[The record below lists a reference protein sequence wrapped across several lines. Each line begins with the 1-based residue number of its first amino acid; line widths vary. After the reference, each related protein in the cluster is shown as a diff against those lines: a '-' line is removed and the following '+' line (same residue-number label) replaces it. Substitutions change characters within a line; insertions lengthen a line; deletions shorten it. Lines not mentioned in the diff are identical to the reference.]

1 MPSPE
6 LEVPSPEDKK
16 DFRSDNHLQIQS
28 MLLVFCHIDCMWN
41 VIVCACI
48 ATTETDMEGLL
59 IENRLDIQSDDHLQ
73 VLSMLVLF
81 ALMNAY

>member
-1 MPSPE
+1 MTSPE

-48 ATTETDMEGLL
+48 AATETDMEGLL
-59 IENRLDIQSDDHLQ
+59 KIDWIFK
-73 VLSMLVLF
+73 VMIIFKCKVCLF
-81 ALMNAY
+81 CLH